1 MANMAHVK
9 ARATRV
15 GIGCAL
21 DFYPL
26 NFLRKPQYP
35 NTTHYNLFW
44 NFYTQILPVTLHIL
58 GFGSLVGMDFFP
70 VPYSTST

>member
-1 MANMAHVK
+1 MENMAHVK
-9 ARATRV
+9 ARATQV

-35 NTTHYNLFW
+35 NTTH
-44 NFYTQILPVTLHIL
+44 
-58 GFGSLVGMDFFP
+58 
-70 VPYSTST
+70 